1 MAANKIIKI
10 EGVSVE
16 IWKSSFRVEGSNECI
31 MSDTYHSP
39 EVVARQ
45 LILSIMPVLRKQAL
59 KQAVDLIIES
69 QMQHLKSSIYKTL
82 SLEK

>member
-1 MAANKIIKI
+1 MAANKVIKV
-10 EGVSVE
+10 EGISVE

-31 MSDTYHSP
+31 MADTYHGP

-45 LILSIMPVLRKQAL
+45 LILSIMPVLSRKQAL
-59 KQAVDLIIES
+59 KQAVDLVIE
-69 QMQHLKSSIYKTL
+69 MQHLKSSIYKTL

>member
-10 EGVSVE
+10 EGVNIE
-16 IWKSSFRVEGSNECI
+16 IWKSSFRMECSNEYI
-31 MSDTYHSP
+31 MSNTYHSP
-39 EVVARQ
+39 HSPEFVASQ
-45 LILSIMPVLRKQAL
+45 LILSIMPVLK
-59 KQAVDLIIES
+59 KQAVDLVIEA

>member
-10 EGVSVE
+10 EGVNVE

-31 MSDTYHSP
+31 MPNTYHSP
-39 EVVARQ
+39 EFVASQ
-45 LILSIMPVLRKQAL
+45 LILSIMPVLRNQTL
-59 KQAVDLIIES
+59 KQAVDLVIET
-69 QMQHLKSSIYKTL
+69 QMQHLKSSTYKTL

>member
-1 MAANKIIKI
+1 MP
-10 EGVSVE
+10 
-16 IWKSSFRVEGSNECI
+16 
-31 MSDTYHSP
+31 DTYHSP

-59 KQAVDLIIES
+59 KQAVDLVIES